1 MASQADG
8 SQLELVPVSLA
19 VVNSQLARLE
29 VKDKLLRGAQYFAR
43 MCGGILLE
51 SSDPAS
57 KELYKQIK
65 LVQGLLGDSRRTF
78 RWFKELAVIPTIPSE
93 FKKKSEFDRTLG
105 VASKT
110 LLVAFLLTDRVLW
123 LQKLGLVRRDS
134 KPADTLK
141 LCMKFFTLMHLV
153 NFAMAY
159 KKYRQEVALQGE
171 IGHNA
176 EQESAQLQLAVKS
189 LLLAV
194 QGLHNSGWFET
205 HDSFVGALGVVTC
218 GMDMYGFVCYVAA
231 SNEGQAGMTD
241 NSVVNMWPQSPGG
254 PPTGNNN
261 RDGQRGGGGAWPP
274 QGEEPALH
282 QFRNMQQAPQPPP
295 AAFAAMMAMGKGFY
309 GKGKGWPGKG
319 KGFGKGYPPTT
330 GSHPTPPTREQHV
343 KPHMP
348 DHSHQGNAGPYDRMM
363 PPQPSPQ
370 QPDPNA
376 SVFHYQNK
384 GGGSHYDKHLGGANK
399 ITQPHVLQ
407 ANLQHQA
414 ATTGGYGAEGGSISG
429 PTHVGSSI
437 QQENLQM
444 IGLQRTKELRPGT
457 ELRLVLAPLPS
468 TDPGATKEGAVV
480 LKAHSKVPDTFA
492 SAEIFGKELV
502 LGNEYVIRPGSQL
515 AVYTWHGCCVELR
528 GSTVQE
534 YDATNATMP
543 HYFSVASI
551 IEQRRKRAT
560 ELGTAMCPPPR
571 VLVCGSA
578 ASGKSTLAYMLAN
591 FALRKH
597 RRPIFVELDPRCT
610 GSFRELPHLPGTINA
625 TILDSSCYEFDREPT
640 ATYKISQPPKDLN
653 SFEAVQAGGTMDQLS
668 NRLGRSLWYFYGYK
682 HWTDNPQVYT
692 WWCKVLAE
700 TVKSRLKHAAVQ
712 PSTGSGIEKM
722 SGGPKNIARSG
733 LIINAPAEPSTE
745 LLKTIISAYE
755 VDIVLVLDD
764 NELYQDL
771 ASYYGDDA
779 AGDAARLRSDTN
791 KLANDPVASMI
802 YLDGLESPDD
812 EGNKEPKVE
821 VVPLPKSGGVVPTD
835 AARMQWLNTN
845 RVRDYFFGALRELNP
860 HNVTVPLRSVTLCKL
875 TTQTTPPGVELW
887 KGDPAE
893 LKDSLLAVI
902 VAPKLEDV
910 FTGNMAGLVWVR
922 SVTYGDAGLMLGGS
936 GGGDK
941 NASNAVLQLLCPAP
955 GPLISNYLL
964 VGDINGLK
972 YFEGT

>member
-1 MASQADG
+1 
-8 SQLELVPVSLA
+8 
-19 VVNSQLARLE
+19 
-29 VKDKLLRGAQYFAR
+29 
-43 MCGGILLE
+43 
-51 SSDPAS
+51 
-57 KELYKQIK
+57 
-65 LVQGLLGDSRRTF
+65 
-78 RWFKELAVIPTIPSE
+78 
-93 FKKKSEFDRTLG
+93 
-105 VASKT
+105 
-110 LLVAFLLTDRVLW
+110 
-123 LQKLGLVRRDS
+123 
-134 KPADTLK
+134 
-141 LCMKFFTLMHLV
+141 
-153 NFAMAY
+153 
-159 KKYRQEVALQGE
+159 
-171 IGHNA
+171 
-176 EQESAQLQLAVKS
+176 
-189 LLLAV
+189 
-194 QGLHNSGWFET
+194 
-205 HDSFVGALGVVTC
+205 
-218 GMDMYGFVCYVAA
+218 
-231 SNEGQAGMTD
+231 
-241 NSVVNMWPQSPGG
+241 MWPQPPPSGRDGG
-254 PPTGNNN
+254 PPYH
-261 RDGQRGGGGAWPP
+261 RGGGGRGLP
-274 QGEEPALH
+274 QGEDPGALN

-295 AAFAAMMAMGKGFY
+295 PAAFAAMMALGKGFF

-319 KGFGKGYPPTT
+319 NMRWCSLTT
-330 GSHPTPPTREQHV
+330 LPTREE
-343 KPHMP
+343 
-348 DHSHQGNAGPYDRMM
+348 
-363 PPQPSPQ
+363 
-370 QPDPNA
+370 
-376 SVFHYQNK
+376 
-384 GGGSHYDKHLGGANK
+384 GSHYDKHMGGPNK
-399 ITQPHVLQ
+399 MTQPHVLQ

-414 ATTGGYGAEGGSISG
+414 ATTGGYGGEGGTISG

-468 TDPGATKEGAVV
+468 TDPGATKEGAVM

-502 LGNEYVIRPGSQL
+502 LGNEYIIRPGSQL

-571 VLVCGSA
+571 VLVCGSS

-712 PSTGSGIEKM
+712 PM
-722 SGGPKNIARSG
+722 
-733 LIINAPAEPSTE
+733 
-745 LLKTIISAYE
+745 
-755 VDIVLVLDD
+755 LDD

-771 ASYYGDDA
+771 ASHYGDDA
-779 AGDAARLRSDTN
+779 AGDAARLRSDSS
-791 KLANDPVASMI
+791 KLANDPVADMI
-802 YLDGLESPDD
+802 YLDGLEAPEEETS
-812 EGNKEPKVE
+812 KEPKVE
-821 VVPLPKSGGVVPTD
+821 VVSLPKSGGVVPTD

-875 TTQTTPPGVELW
+875 TQSTPPTVEVW

-910 FTGNMAGLVWVR
+910 FIGNMAGLVWVR
-922 SVTYGDAGLMLGGS
+922 SVTYGDAGLMLGG
-936 GGGDK
+936 GDK
-941 NASNAVLQLLCPAP
+941 NSSSNAVLQLLCPAP

>member
-1 MASQADG
+1 MRPQ
-8 SQLELVPVSLA
+8 P
-19 VVNSQLARLE
+19 
-29 VKDKLLRGAQYFAR
+29 
-43 MCGGILLE
+43 
-51 SSDPAS
+51 P
-57 KELYKQIK
+57 
-65 LVQGLLGDSRRTF
+65 
-78 RWFKELAVIPTIPSE
+78 PS
-93 FKKKSEFDRTLG
+93 G
-105 VASKT
+105 
-110 LLVAFLLTDRVLW
+110 
-123 LQKLGLVRRDS
+123 RD
-134 KPADTLK
+134 
-141 LCMKFFTLMHLV
+141 
-153 NFAMAY
+153 
-159 KKYRQEVALQGE
+159 
-171 IGHNA
+171 
-176 EQESAQLQLAVKS
+176 
-189 LLLAV
+189 
-194 QGLHNSGWFET
+194 
-205 HDSFVGALGVVTC
+205 
-218 GMDMYGFVCYVAA
+218 
-231 SNEGQAGMTD
+231 
-241 NSVVNMWPQSPGG
+241 GG
-254 PPTGNNN
+254 PSYH
-261 RDGQRGGGGAWPP
+261 RGGGGPWPP
-274 QGEEPALH
+274 QGEDPGALN

-295 AAFAAMMAMGKGFY
+295 PAAFAAMMALGKGFF
-309 GKGKGWPGKG
+309 GKGKGFPGKG
-319 KGFGKGYPPTT
+319 KGFGKGFPP
-330 GSHPTPPTREQHV
+330 PPSSQSQQQHSGNRES
-343 KPHMP
+343 KPHMGG
-348 DHSHQGNAGPYDRMM
+348 DHGPPNHHSNSGPYDR
-363 PPQPSPQ
+363 PQQQQ

-384 GGGSHYDKHLGGANK
+384 GGGSHYDKHMGGPNK
-399 ITQPHVLQ
+399 MTQPHVLQ

-414 ATTGGYGAEGGSISG
+414 ATTGGYGGEGGTISG

-468 TDPGATKEGAVV
+468 TDPGATKEGAVM

-502 LGNEYVIRPGSQL
+502 LGNEYIIRPGSQL

-571 VLVCGSA
+571 VLVCGSS

-745 LLKTIISAYE
+745 LLKTLISAFE

-771 ASYYGDDA
+771 ASHYGDDA
-779 AGDAARLRSDTN
+779 AGDAARLRSDSS
-791 KLANDPVASMI
+791 KLANDPVADMI
-802 YLDGLESPDD
+802 YLDGLEAPEEETSM
-812 EGNKEPKVE
+812 EPKVE
-821 VVPLPKSGGVVPTD
+821 VVSLPKSGGVVPTD

-860 HNVTVPLRSVTLCKL
+860 HNVTVPLRTVTLCKL
-875 TTQTTPPGVELW
+875 TQSTPPTVEVW

-910 FTGNMAGLVWVR
+910 FIGNMAGLVWVR
-922 SVTYGDAGLMLGGS
+922 SVTYGDAGLMLGG
-936 GGGDK
+936 GDK
-941 NASNAVLQLLCPAP
+941 NSSSNAVLQLLCPAP